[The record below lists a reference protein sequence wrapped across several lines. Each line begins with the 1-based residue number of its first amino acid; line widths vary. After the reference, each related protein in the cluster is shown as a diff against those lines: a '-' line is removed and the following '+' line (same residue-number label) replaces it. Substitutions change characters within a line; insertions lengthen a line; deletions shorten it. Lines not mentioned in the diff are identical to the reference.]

1 MRGKKVAFA
10 FIVFMLMVGGALIY
24 YVPDMD
30 SITGAGQQAQTHL
43 TESPGTTIK

>member
-10 FIVFMLMVGGALIY
+10 VIVCMLMAGGALIH
-24 YVPDMD
+24 YVPDMA
-30 SITGAGQQAQTHL
+30 SVTGADQQAQTNL